1 MSVHVFITYRLRPE
15 TSIEEYR
22 KYSLELDQPTVT
34 SQPGVIRESVYEV
47 QGTGRGD
54 PEYHIL
60 EDIEVESWDAW
71 LKASSG
77 EAIGALYQRWKEL
90 CDSKSMRVHWSE
102 RIESSR

>member
-15 TSIEEYR
+15 ASIEEFR
-22 KYSLELDQPTVT
+22 KYSRELDQPTVT
-34 SQPGVIRESVYEV
+34 SQPGVISERVYEV

-77 EAIGALYQRWKEL
+77 EAIGALYQQWKQL

-102 RIESSR
+102 RIEPLR